1 MPPHASSHYE
11 LGFTS
16 SLLTTLRDSRAK
28 LDAFID
34 DEMEQADAAAAAH
47 EARVAQEQTLVD
59 SQVSTLLQLELERG
73 MSGGNNNDKDAVG
86 LAKRRQELA
95 RQQEDVQKEIAE
107 LQAKQTEQ
115 EKDLKGTK

>member
-1 MPPHASSHYE
+1 VSYG
-11 LGFTS
+11 LNRI
-16 SLLTTLRDSRAK
+16 LLRVRCLR
-28 LDAFID
+28 IT
-34 DEMEQADAAAAAH
+34 

-59 SQVSTLLQLELERG
+59 AQVSTLLQLELERG
-73 MSGGNNNDKDAVG
+73 MSGGNTKDAVG

-115 EKDLKGTK
+115 EKDLKGTKRVC